1 MASSLKI
8 DKLDSPIQRVSVPE
22 QVASRIL
29 DLVRSGTLK
38 PGDQLPPERD
48 LAVSLQVSRP
58 SVREAIRGLTILG
71 VVTTRQ
77 GGGAYISALG
87 AEELLGPLEFFI
99 SLEEVNVRQLYDAR
113 VLIESDVARR
123 AAEEI
128 TDEQLAR
135 LKQILTAQALRLDDP
150 ISFRLSDTEFHEVIW
165 RSAANPFLY
174 RIGKSLNVLGMEF
187 RRLASETAGILAQSH
202 RDHHAIL
209 AALSNHDPDAAAA
222 AAANHMRNVFDST
235 LASLPKESRTR

>member
-1 MASSLKI
+1 VAETVKI
-8 DKLDSPIQRVSVPE
+8 HDLASPIQRQSVPE
-22 QVASRIL
+22 QVARRIL

-71 VVTTRQ
+71 VVFTRQ

-87 AEELLGPLEFFI
+87 AEELLGPLQFFI
-99 SLEEVNVRQLYDAR
+99 SLEEVNVRKLYDAR

-128 TDEQLAR
+128 TEEQLAR
-135 LKQILTAQALRLDDP
+135 LTKILDAQALRLDDP
-150 ISFRLSDTEFHEVIW
+150 VSFRLSDGEFHEVIW
-165 RSAANPFLY
+165 RGAANPFLY

-187 RRLASETAGILAQSH
+187 RRLASETPGVLAQSH
-202 RDHHAIL
+202 RDHLEIVK
-209 AALSNHDPDAAAA
+209 ALRAHDQDAAAKA
-222 AAANHMRNVFDST
+222 AATHMRNVFEST
-235 LASLPKESRTR
+235 LASLPAGDGAK

>member
-1 MASSLKI
+1 
-8 DKLDSPIQRVSVPE
+8 
-22 QVASRIL
+22 
-29 DLVRSGTLK
+29 
-38 PGDQLPPERD
+38 
-48 LAVSLQVSRP
+48 VSLQVSRP

-87 AEELLGPLEFFI
+87 AEELLRPLEFFI

-123 AAEEI
+123 AAVEV
-128 TDEQLAR
+128 TDEQLLR
-135 LKQILTAQALRLDDP
+135 MTQILDSQALRLDDP
-150 ISFRLSDTEFHEVIW
+150 ISFRLSDTEFHELIW

-187 RRLASETAGILAQSH
+187 RRLASETPGVLAQSH
-202 RDHHAIL
+202 HDHRAIL
-209 AALSNHDPDAAAA
+209 AALSKRDPDSAAEAAAR
-222 AAANHMRNVFDST
+222 HMRNVFDST
-235 LASLPKESRTR
+235 VMSLPKQGDAK

>member
-1 MASSLKI
+1 MTNSSKI
-8 DKLDSPIQRVSVPE
+8 ENLDSPIQRLSVPE
-22 QVASRIL
+22 QVAGRIL

-99 SLEEVNVRQLYDAR
+99 SLEELNVRQLYDAR
-113 VLIESDVARR
+113 LVIESDVARR
-123 AAEEI
+123 AAAEI

-135 LKQILTAQALRLDDP
+135 LTQILEAQALRLDDP

-187 RRLASETAGILAQSH
+187 RRLASETPGILAQSH
-202 RDHHAIL
+202 RDHRVIL
-209 AALSNHDPDAAAA
+209 AALSARDADAAATA
-222 AAANHMRNVFDST
+222 AASHMRNVFEST
-235 LASLPKESRTR
+235 LASLPKKDEQK